1 MCTTHAVEHRYYP
14 YSISTTPA
22 SISPLRARQ
31 VVYTELNITVDGSA
45 MREPARRSA
54 ASASRSHGWRRDK
67 RKEAYN
73 VSYEQ
78 GITHSTKRGAESSRQ
93 SGGDHQGAFDR
104 SDHAARSLQVG
115 NPHSHR
121 SAGSEEWPESVRP
134 QCVRAGSDRHA
145 GKPLVRRAAIHHA
158 PAAAGCA
165 EADPSDPRRRWQC
178 RFPRQ
183 SQRPAGE
190 TLTLSHRL
198 HPQPGRPA
206 LHQSDRTP

>member
-22 SISPLRARQ
+22 SISPLRARH
-31 VVYTELNITVDGSA
+31 VVCSALNITVGGSA
-45 MREPARRSA
+45 VREPARRSA

-78 GITHSTKRGAESSRQ
+78 GITHSTKRGAESARQ

-104 SDHAARSLQVG
+104 SDHAARPLQVG
-115 NPHSHR
+115 HLHRDR
-121 SAGSEEWPESVRP
+121 SAGSEEWFESIRP
-134 QCVRAGSDRHA
+134 QCLRAGPDRHA
-145 GKPLVRRAAIHHA
+145 GEPIVRRAALHHA

-165 EADPSDPRRRWQC
+165 EADSSDP
-178 RFPRQ
+178 
-183 SQRPAGE
+183 
-190 TLTLSHRL
+190 
-198 HPQPGRPA
+198 
-206 LHQSDRTP
+206 